1 MPGFGPLLSQKFYRA
16 GEALHLV
23 LSYAADMETR
33 RTLVRIY
40 ASLSQRDL
48 YEKEVDLRLRIGGNV
63 CPLRMRYGDIF
74 VLGEIF
80 HEKQYELQS
89 PLPPQPV
96 IVDAGANIGVSAMW
110 FLGRYPDAI
119 LHAFEPA
126 SDNYRLLTENFAHME
141 RARLFQVALGKRAAK
156 AMLHRGGSPGEHSL
170 VPSSVGEE
178 LESVSVT
185 TLAAHMDAEEMDR
198 IDLLKL
204 DVEGSELDL
213 LVGLG
218 ERIRDVGVLV
228 GEVHETVVDENEF
241 YEFLDRQGFRVCRKR
256 YFRESTLEHVHG
268 FEAVRR
274 S

>member
-1 MPGFGPLLSQKFYRA
+1 MLPFGPLLSAKFYRA
-16 GEALHLV
+16 VEALHLIS
-23 LSYAADMETR
+23 SYAADMATR
-33 RTLVRIY
+33 RALVRIY
-40 ASLSQRDL
+40 ASLSERDL
-48 YEKEVDLRLRIGGNV
+48 WGEEVDLRLRIGGNISS
-63 CPLRMRYGDIF
+63 LRLRYGDIF

-96 IVDAGANIGVSAMW
+96 IVDAGANIGVSAIW
-110 FLGRYPDAI
+110 FLAHYPDAM

-126 SDNYRLLTENFAHME
+126 SDNFRLLSENLAHIE
-141 RARLFQVALGKRAAK
+141 RARLFQIALGRQAAK
-156 AMLHRGGSPGEHSL
+156 ATLHDGGSPGEYSL
-170 VPSSVGEE
+170 VRPSIGEE
-178 LESVSVT
+178 LERVSVT
-185 TLAAHMDAEEMDR
+185 TLAAHMDAEKLDR

-228 GEVHETVVDENEF
+228 GEVHETLVEENEF
-241 YEFLDRQGFRVCRKR
+241 YEFLDRQGFRVVRKR
-256 YFRESTLEHVHG
+256 YFRESALEHVHG